1 MLMKVFE
8 KHILFLFP
16 YFFFFLA
23 MGWAVPSHGLESI
36 SIPRKFPP
44 CPANHIRDILVDHKG
59 TIWIAPENDEI
70 YCLDPDQSYAGP
82 WRSLKYSTGMPD
94 TVNFT
99 CLAEDRQGRIW
110 VGTDNK
116 GAAVFNGESWQ
127 IHDWKNTLPDNHVTA
142 IAISP
147 KTGEIAIATSAGL
160 AIYHP
165 EKEQWITRT
174 RANGLVENQ
183 IASLS
188 FDADGNLWTAYLC
201 GGIAC
206 GSMESSYQ
214 QWNTTQAP
222 WVWSEKPYS
231 RQPLQA
237 SGTGLPSNLCNAVLA
252 GTDGSI
258 LAATCSGLAYK
269 RKNRSWEFLRGQDY
283 LEKNKGLPGAEKLP
297 KKFTDKKSAREA
309 SLPEDFVTTLH
320 ETQKG
325 YWCGFRRQGAAF
337 LDKEALRVRSHQT
350 PSGKTLSSPWVTSMA
365 SLPDGTVLC
374 GTYGGGIAVLERGTG
389 EWTKKNELKK
399 SCPIPP
405 PSFLPS
411 HTREEFLA
419 GINEINT
426 RLASRKPGKSPVIFW
441 KEDWQT
447 QGNWCGRYGR
457 EMAALCAANAP
468 LESAI
473 LYQSSD
479 IAASYS
485 LTGPSSMK
493 LVKEQSVQIWGLMG
507 PHRKNDGLRHWV
519 HHFNDKY
526 NKNVLYCPT
535 DATRTEA
542 EWDDHGEAYPYTFD
556 GPDVCALVYVLE
568 PDYHIDLYFFNPN
581 GRKSPMGLRD
591 YLIEVKKITT
601 SQNPILL
608 ERAFSLPEMKK
619 ELARIVNEKV
629 LLRTRVNFFSGTG
642 VYKRF
647 LVTEPGYYL
656 FRIVRNYSF
665 NTILNGV
672 FVSRQGQIAQ
682 RKFDPMTLDSDFAGT
697 CPHPPDVDM
706 QDLNQ
711 YQKDILTLANTVAT
725 DVRILDSRDAILR
738 QFLRANPQDTVRTPL
753 MEHIRWVVND
763 FTDEDFQQFDEMME
777 YSWNHKQEIRPA
789 YRSAEFMPHGPNVIP
804 FSMEEVKK
812 MQALNIDWKQYLP
825 GASPSR
831 SVEDMKSFLKTQII
845 NSPSNKFTKKHQEAV
860 EKAIKK
866 YQETMEKQQK
876 GK

>member
-1 MLMKVFE
+1 MLMKIFE
-8 KHILFLFP
+8 KYSLFFILCL
-16 YFFFFLA
+16 LLSA
-23 MGWAVPSHGLESI
+23 GWAVPSRGLESI
-36 SIPRKFPP
+36 PIPRQFPP
-44 CPANHIRDILVDHKG
+44 CPANHVRDILVDRNG
-59 TIWIAPENDEI
+59 AIWVAPENDEL

-94 TVNFT
+94 TLNFT

-110 VGTDNK
+110 VGTDNR

-127 IHDWKNTLPDNHVTA
+127 VYDWKNALPGNHVTA
-142 IAISP
+142 ISVSP

-174 RANGLVENQ
+174 RANGLEENQ

-188 FDADGNLWTAYLC
+188 FDANGNLWAAYLC
-201 GGIAC
+201 GGISC
-206 GSMESSYQ
+206 GSMKSGYQ
-214 QWNTTQAP
+214 QWNTTRAP
-222 WVWSEKPYS
+222 WVWSEKPYA

-252 GTDGSI
+252 GTDGGI

-269 RKNRSWEFLRGQDY
+269 RKKRSWEFLRGKDY
-283 LEKNKGLPGAEKLP
+283 LEKNKGLPGAEKLS
-297 KKFTDKKSAREA
+297 KKFINKKSAQEA

-320 ETQKG
+320 ETKKG
-325 YWCGFRRQGAAF
+325 YWCGFRRQGAAL
-337 LDKEALRVRSHQT
+337 LDKDTLRVRSHQT
-350 PSGKTLSSPWVTSMA
+350 PGGKMLSNPWVTSIA

-389 EWTKKNELKK
+389 EWTRNNAL
-399 SCPIPP
+399 PH
-405 PSFLPS
+405 PSGRPFPS
-411 HTREEFLA
+411 ARPAPSQEEFLTS
-419 GINEINT
+419 IDEIKA
-426 RLASRKPGKSPVIFW
+426 RSASPKGGKSPVIFW
-441 KEDWQT
+441 KEDWMT
-447 QGNWCGRYGR
+447 QGNWCGRYGQ

-473 LYQSSD
+473 LYQSRN
-479 IAASYS
+479 II
-485 LTGPSSMK
+485 P
-493 LVKEQSVQIWGLMG
+493 LVQIGGSGEKPKIIKKQKVNIWGLMG

-526 NKNVLYCPT
+526 NSNVLYCPT

-556 GPDVCALVYVLE
+556 GPDVCALVHVLE
-568 PDYHIDLYFFNPN
+568 PDHHIDLYFFNPN

-601 SQNPILL
+601 SQNPVLL
-608 ERAFSLPEMKK
+608 ERAFHLPEMKK

-672 FVSRQGQIAQ
+672 FVSRRGQIAR
-682 RKFDPMTLDSDFAGT
+682 RKFNPFTLDSNFAGI
-697 CPHPPDVDM
+697 CPHPPDVDLQELTQHQ
-706 QDLNQ
+706 QDVL
-711 YQKDILTLANTVAT
+711 TVANLIT
-725 DVRILDSRDAILR
+725 QDVKTLDARDSILR
-738 QFLRANPQDTVRTPL
+738 QFLRMNPQNPSQKPL
-753 MEHIRWVVND
+753 TEHIRWAVND
-763 FTDEDFQQFDEMME
+763 FTGEDFQQFDEMME

-825 GASPSR
+825 GSSPSR
-831 SVEDMKSFLKTQII
+831 SVEDMKSFLKSKSIPQ
-845 NSPSNKFTKKHQEAV
+845 PSNKLTKKHKEAV
-860 EKAIKK
+860 ENAIKK
-866 YQETMEKQQK
+866 FQEDIEKKWK